1 MTSATWQTDILGVQG
16 TKAAKLGRNSG
27 TEVCDGVTENLKL
40 GQESFNLSYHLLVE
54 MSLEKNLSVP
64 GILHRHD
71 PNQVTCAIN
80 ALWEKQKDLDSVKSP
95 HRALDLCS

>member
-27 TEVCDGVTENLKL
+27 TEFCDGVTENLKL

-54 MSLEKNLSVP
+54 MSLEKICRCLAFSTGTIQTRLHVP
-64 GILHRHD
+64 
-71 PNQVTCAIN
+71 QVHCGRSKEI
-80 ALWEKQKDLDSVKSP
+80 
-95 HRALDLCS
+95 

>member
-1 MTSATWQTDILGVQG
+1 MTSATWQTDFLGVQG

-54 MSLEKNLSVP
+54 MSLEKKKSVGAWHSPQARSKPGYMYHKCTVGEAKRSRLS
-64 GILHRHD
+64 
-71 PNQVTCAIN
+71 
-80 ALWEKQKDLDSVKSP
+80 
-95 HRALDLCS
+95 